1 MSGRREAKS
10 QGQAL
15 EFEVWAD
22 LIKQSQ
28 GALHVFLPLVDRGL
42 DAVLHRMTDKRYIP
56 VQIKGRSH
64 MVEGMVEISVHADSL
79 VDDDALLI
87 ASLMFDLD
95 DQLDL
100 VVTERAFKQL
110 AGHGVRNGRDVYT
123 ASFSMHPSH
132 SRWRPYLA
140 PRSELA
146 ATILGMPIAQAHE
159 QLLPS
164 LAPSERHNDWLG
176 FLGEIEVIRHLA
188 QNPRLDLFRPFPD
201 IEMVEVLVRDNVT
214 GDFAG
219 IQVKA
224 ATVAELYH
232 EAHVHVRKATLTLA
246 ATTWLIVLAWRK
258 DKSAFDP
265 ECLMIPVADLAKVA
279 YDDGTSLVINFHPE
293 GPERTRLD
301 PYREQLSELGELV
314 ERLARA

>member
-1 MSGRREAKS
+1 MSGRHEAKS
-10 QGQAL
+10 EGQAL
-15 EFEVWAD
+15 EFEVWSD
-22 LIKQSQ
+22 LIKQSH
-28 GALHVFLPLVDRGL
+28 GALHVFLPLVDRGV
-42 DAVLHRMTDKRYIP
+42 DAVLHRFTDMRYIP
-56 VQIKGRSH
+56 VQIKGRSR
-64 MVEGMVEISVHADSL
+64 MAEGMVEISVHAESL

-100 VVTERAFKQL
+100 VVSEGTFKQL
-110 AGHGVRNGRDVYT
+110 AGRRTRNGRDVYT

-132 SRWRPYLA
+132 SRWRPYLV

-146 ATILGMPIAQAHE
+146 ATILGMPIAQAQE
-159 QLLPS
+159 QLFPS

-176 FLGEIEVIRHLA
+176 FLGEIEVIRQLA

-201 IEMVEVLVRDNVT
+201 IEAVEVLVRENVT

-232 EAHVHVRKATLTLA
+232 EAHVHIRKATLTLA
-246 ATTWLIVLAWRK
+246 STTCLIVLAWRK
-258 DKSAFDP
+258 DKIAFDP

-314 ERLARA
+314 ERVARG